1 MCLPQTIASRHW
13 LRVLLV
19 AIVAAL
25 LARQIG
31 TLLIASS
38 VTGLWLRLE
47 QLAGLND
54 FAVDV
59 LDQHIASKVSGKLAT
74 MSIEDGKERDVR
86 VVVDVL
92 LDNESARGSMSK

>member
-1 MCLPQTIASRHW
+1 MPCANY
-13 LRVLLV
+13 RVSPL
-19 AIVAAL
+19 APSSPCCHRCA

-92 LDNESARGSMSK
+92 LDNESVRGSMSK